1 MNPRGP
7 QYSIVSRLALL
18 ETKIGGCSL
27 ENGAGTTLTNF
38 VYEASPTGNLNQ
50 PQKAYAA
57 AFVLLLMVLA
67 MNAAVDVVHRRAR
80 KVGTWSS

>member
-27 ENGAGTTLTNF
+27 ENGAGTTLTRRILF
-38 VYEASPTGNLNQ
+38 WSSISPTA
-50 PQKAYAA
+50 PISR
-57 AFVLLLMVLA
+57 V
-67 MNAAVDVVHRRAR
+67 AVIVQSMP
-80 KVGTWSS
+80 SS